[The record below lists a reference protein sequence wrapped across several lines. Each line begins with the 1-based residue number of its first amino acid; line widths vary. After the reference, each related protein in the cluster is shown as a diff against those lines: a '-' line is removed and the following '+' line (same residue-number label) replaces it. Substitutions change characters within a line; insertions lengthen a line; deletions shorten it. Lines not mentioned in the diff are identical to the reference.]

1 MSLQPAWTRMQIEHF
16 NERMDK
22 CEKEVADNIGNM
34 QAQVL
39 ELREQLTT
47 CGAALFRAG
56 GSSSDIGEMHM
67 VDTMTTVAVA
77 GQPRTSLI
85 SVPSSPPQYYLRLVC
100 YECQTVHQTQ
110 NNLHSSETYADAVTD
125 GWGKPSTKSWIHIRC
140 PACKDW
146 HV

>member
-1 MSLQPAWTRMQIEHF
+1 MQMEHL

-22 CEKEVADNIGNM
+22 REKEVAQKIDHL

-39 ELREQLTT
+39 ELREQLAT

-85 SVPSSPPQYYLRLVC
+85 TVPSAPPQYYLRLVC

-110 NNLHSSETYADAVTD
+110 NNLHSSETYADAVRD
-125 GWGKPSTKSWIHIRC
+125 GWGKARNANWIRLRF

-146 HV
+146 LG